1 MKSDS
6 LQEKMQE
13 MQERVALL
21 ERLTANVPVMLYQL
35 LRLPDGS
42 ISFAYAS
49 QGCCDICNLEPQAIR
64 ENAALFLDRIHP
76 EDRASF
82 DESLVCSG
90 ATLELMHWEGRFI
103 LSSGQVKWLLVKA
116 NPERCPTEG
125 ILWDGFLT
133 DITVRKQAEV
143 ALSESEL
150 QLRLALNASEMG
162 TWDWNLDTNV
172 ITWSERT
179 EAIFSYAKG
188 TFPGTYEGF
197 IDRIHPDDREMV
209 MQACTRSLEEKIPCS
224 LEYRLLLPDGTV
236 RWVAKK
242 GDFLFDEMGQPRRLS
257 GVTMDITERKMAEEK
272 LRKSEANLLVAQ
284 RIAHV
289 GSWEFNVGEQKL
301 SWSKEKFRIFGL
313 DSSQPEPTY
322 AQLIELIHPDDQPM
336 FQQTVGRALTEGT
349 SYEIVFR
356 IKRPSGEIRHIETR
370 GEAVFNSAGQVVQL
384 FGTVVDTTERKLA
397 EEETLKILQRERE
410 LSEAKSRFI
419 AMTSHDLRTPLTTIQ
434 SSVDLLRHRSEKLSS
449 ERQQVHLDRICSG
462 VEQMTRMVQ
471 DVLILSEA
479 EAGKLQFA
487 PTQVDLVQL
496 CHSLIADLQVADSN
510 EHSFVFTPSG
520 ECGAERL
527 GLDEKLARYILS
539 NLLTNAM
546 KYSPKGSTVQFDLI
560 CHPNQVV
567 FRIQDQGI
575 GIPPEHIPRLFES
588 FYRASNVGAIQ
599 GTGLGLAIVKQCV
612 DLHGGKMAVNSIVGE
627 GTTFTVMLPLTQE
640 TPAKASI

>member
-42 ISFAYAS
+42 ISFAYVS
-49 QGCCDICNLEPQAIR
+49 QGCCDICELQPQAIR

-82 DESLVCSG
+82 DESLVGSS

-116 NPERCPTEG
+116 SPERCTQG
-125 ILWDGFLT
+125 DILWDGFLT
-133 DITVRKQAEV
+133 DITARKQAEV

-162 TWDWNLDTNV
+162 TWDWNLDTNA

-179 EAIFSYAKG
+179 EEIFGYAKG
-188 TFPGTYEGF
+188 AFPGTYEGF
-197 IDRIHPDDREMV
+197 IDRIHLVDREMV

-224 LEYRLLLPDGTV
+224 FEYRLLLTDGTV
-236 RWVAKK
+236 RWVAQK

-257 GVTMDITERKMAEEK
+257 GVKMDITERKMAEEK

-289 GSWEFNVGEQKL
+289 GSWEFDVGEQKL
-301 SWSKEKFRIFGL
+301 TWSKEKFRIFGL
-313 DSSQPEPTY
+313 DPTQPEPTY
-322 AQLIELIHPDDQPM
+322 AQLIEMIHPDDRPM
-336 FQQTVGRALTEGT
+336 FQQAVSRALTEGT

-434 SSVDLLRHRSEKLSS
+434 SSVDLLRHRCEKLSS

-510 EHSFVFTPSG
+510 EHSLVFTPSG
-520 ECGAERL
+520 ECDAQRL
-527 GLDEKLARYILS
+527 RLDEKLVRYILS

-546 KYSPKGSTVQFDLI
+546 KYSPKGSTVQFDLT
-560 CHPNQVV
+560 CHPDQVV
-567 FRIQDQGI
+567 FRVQDQGI

-612 DLHGGKMAVNSIVGE
+612 DLHGGKIGVDSVVGE
-627 GTTFTVMLPLTQE
+627 GTTFTVMLPLNQE